1 MYGSVPFVTPA
12 ASTLDWLCVTT
23 DGVNV
28 NVASGC
34 ATTSAAA
41 ALHSLVTFAL
51 SMMRTRACMFE
62 GHVTVLVSP
71 AKLEFAQV
79 AIPTYRV

>member
-1 MYGSVPFVTPA
+1 MD
-12 ASTLDWLCVTT
+12 STLENPRSTLVGLKAMLMAIA
-23 DGVNV
+23 DGLTV
-28 NVASGC
+28 
-34 ATTSAAA
+34 SAAA